1 MTDEV
6 LTLEKIFNILKVN
19 TIKIKNF
26 LFQLKDCLLSSE
38 SSSIAFTSMFS
49 IVPFIAIISFVSSY
63 FVDINENMEWLFS
76 VLTGEGKQTKFMSSV
91 VSYINNSHIG
101 DINNNNISI
110 DKNPNLYIGIFCFWF
125 SITGVYSEIEKFFN
139 KIWEKKD
146 SRSWFEKRFNKKVSY
161 VILYFIVLFVLIAI
175 VRILLINNNT
185 PFLNYF
191 IFFPCCWLTIYL
203 AYKFIPLDKPKP
215 KNAIVSS
222 LIISL
227 LITITI
233 ILILSCKE
241 YVVKN
246 YKEIYGSL
254 LFFYLLVYQII
265 WTEIL
270 AGCRLTFELEFGFS
284 NYMGEKRLQWKN
296 LSYQQKEAL
305 CWHIYNNDLK
315 NTDIDPKIKIWT
327 LEKLYDLDF
336 IDRKDS
342 IYSIKEPKKNLL
354 MFHNSFYKN
363 GNVKLPDETSN
374 TIKDSLDNIKKA
386 LEKNL
391 DKAIKSRIKEL
402 EKQNDKL
409 KKEIE
414 MLKQKGNEVSIWK
427 KITNKI
433 KSIF

>member
-6 LTLEKIFNILKVN
+6 LTIEEIFNILKVN
-19 TIKIKNF
+19 FKRIKNF

-38 SSSIAFTSMFS
+38 SSSIAFTSMFA

-63 FVDINENMEWLFS
+63 FIDINENMEWLFS

-110 DKNPNLYIGIFCFWF
+110 DKNPDLYIGIFCFWL
-125 SITGVYSEIEKFFN
+125 SISGVYSEIEKFFN

-146 SRSWFEKRFNKKVSY
+146 SRSWLEKRFNKKVFF
-161 VILYFIVLFVLIAI
+161 VILYFIVLFIIIAI
-175 VRILLINNNT
+175 VRVLLIYNNI

-191 IFFPCCWLTIYL
+191 IFFPCCWITLYL
-203 AYKFIPLDKPKP
+203 AYKFIPLDKPKAQ
-215 KNAIVSS
+215 NAIISS
-222 LIISL
+222 LIISF
-227 LITITI
+227 LITLTI
-233 ILILSCKE
+233 ILILFCKE

-246 YKEIYGSL
+246 YNEIYGSL

-284 NYMGEKRLQWKN
+284 NYMGERRLQWKN

-305 CWHIYNNDLK
+305 CWHIYNKDLK
-315 NTDIDPKIKIWT
+315 ISDIDPKIKIWT
-327 LEKLYDLDF
+327 LEKLYELDF
-336 IDRKDS
+336 IDKNNS
-342 IYSIKEPKKNLL
+342 IYFIKKPKKNLI
-354 MFHNSFYKN
+354 MFHDSFYKN

-374 TIKDSLDNIKKA
+374 TIKVSLDNIKTA
-386 LEKNL
+386 LENDL
-391 DKAIKSRIKEL
+391 EEETKSRIKEL

-414 MLKQKGNEVSIWK
+414 MLKQKGNVDSIWE